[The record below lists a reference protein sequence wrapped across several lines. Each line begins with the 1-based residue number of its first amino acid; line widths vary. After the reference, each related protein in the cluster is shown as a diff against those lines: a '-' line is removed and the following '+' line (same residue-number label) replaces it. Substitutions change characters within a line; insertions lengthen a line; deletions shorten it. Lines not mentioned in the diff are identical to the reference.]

1 MTFLL
6 YNTLHMNNFLF
17 DSAFLFGLIMAYL
30 VFIIPVI
37 LIFIAAF
44 WQLNSKA
51 GQPGWAILIPFYN
64 LYIYTQ
70 VIKRPKW
77 WMLLYLIGAI
87 PFFGALGV
95 LFISVIDA
103 LRLAK
108 VFGRS
113 TEFGVGLILVN
124 IVFIS
129 ILAFGQ
135 SDYDALRVSEGELI

>member
-1 MTFLL
+1 MPS
-6 YNTLHMNNFLF
+6 FLF

-30 VFIIPVI
+30 AFVIPVI

-44 WQLNSKA
+44 WRLYSKA

-70 VIKRPKW
+70 VIKRPRW
-77 WMLLYLIGAI
+77 WILLYFSIAI
-87 PFFGALGV
+87 PAVGALGMV
-95 LFISVIDA
+95 FLSIIDQ

-113 TEFGVGLILVN
+113 AGFGVGLILLGW
-124 IVFIS
+124 VFFP
-129 ILAFGQ
+129 ILAF
-135 SDYDALRVSEGELI
+135 SKSHYNPNRIVEGVLI